1 MHVKN
6 TYPSIAKGSGN
17 RRRMLAV
24 LRWPFIFA
32 GVAAL
37 VLNLILGSPWW
48 SVIAVL
54 ALYIVWTL
62 ILSPDLVE
70 YNRTSQSIK
79 IVLWTSVLLALIDHL
94 LAHGF
99 AWFVI
104 PIVCF
109 SGLLIC
115 MALFFTNLE
124 TQKHNMLPLIIFI
137 FISIVGSAIALYF
150 HHAENDWPYMV
161 LLALSILFLFTL
173 IIVLGQDF
181 RREML
186 RRFHIK

>member
-1 MHVKN
+1 MLVKN

-124 TQKHNMLPLIIFI
+124 TQKHNMFPLTLLIFFAI
-137 FISIVGSAIALYF
+137 LASAICLIF
-150 HHAENDWPYMV
+150 WPEYDNWPFIVLAAVSAFM
-161 LLALSILFLFTL
+161 LLASI
-173 IIVLGQDF
+173 IILGADF
-181 RREML
+181 KREMQ